1 MIDIKKAI
9 TTLARHDI
17 EFVVIGGVA
26 LSIHSA
32 AYVTYDIDI
41 CYSRKRENLN
51 KIADALRPFNPRL
64 RGFPKELP
72 FIWDAST
79 IQNCTNFTL
88 DTTLGDF
95 DMLGEVS
102 GIGTFEEV
110 LLASEKWNIY
120 GYDVQILSVHGLISA
135 KEMAGREKDK
145 PGLKILYAL
154 RDLEDPEEGI

>member
-9 TTLARHDI
+9 TTLASQDV

-26 LSIHSA
+26 LSLHSA

-41 CYSRKRENLN
+41 CYSRKRENLLR
-51 KIADALRPFNPRL
+51 IAEALRPFNPRL

-72 FIWDAST
+72 FVWDAST
-79 IQNCTNFTL
+79 LLNGTNFTF

-102 GIGTFEEV
+102 GIGAFEDV
-110 LLASEKWNIY
+110 LRLSEKWTI
-120 GYDVQILSVHGLISA
+120 
-135 KEMAGREKDK
+135 
-145 PGLKILYAL
+145 
-154 RDLEDPEEGI
+154 

>member
-9 TTLARHDI
+9 TTLASHDV

-26 LSIHSA
+26 LGIHSA
-32 AYVTYDIDI
+32 AYITYDIDI
-41 CYSRKRENLN
+41 CYSRKRENLE
-51 KIADALRPFNPRL
+51 KLADALRPFEPRL

-79 IQNCTNFTL
+79 ILNGTNFTL

-102 GIGTFEEV
+102 GIGTFEDV
-110 LLASEKWNIY
+110 LLLSEKWSIY
-120 GYDVQILSVHGLISA
+120 DFNVQILSIDGLISA
-135 KEMAGREKDK
+135 KESAGREKDQ

-154 RDLEDPEEGI
+154 RDSDLDEDE

>member
-1 MIDIKKAI
+1 MIDIKQAI
-9 TTLARHDI
+9 TTLASHDI

-26 LSIHSA
+26 LGIHSA

-41 CYSRKRENLN
+41 CYSRKRENLQ

-64 RGFPKELP
+64 RGFPEELP

-79 IQNCTNFTL
+79 IRNGTNFTL

-95 DMLGEVS
+95 DMLAEVG
-102 GIGTFEEV
+102 GIGTYEDV
-110 LLASEKWNIY
+110 LLRSERWNLY
-120 GYDVQILSVHGLISA
+120 GYEVQILSVEGLISA
-135 KEMAGREKDK
+135 KETAGRDKDQ

-154 RDLEDPEEGI
+154 RDLEDPE

>member
-1 MIDIKKAI
+1 MIDIKRAI
-9 TTLARHDI
+9 TTLASHDI
-17 EFVVIGGVA
+17 DFVVIGGVA
-26 LSIHSA
+26 LGIHAA

-41 CYSRKRENLN
+41 CYSRKRENLE
-51 KIADALRPFNPRL
+51 KLAHALRPFNPRL

-72 FIWDAST
+72 FIWEAST
-79 IQNCTNFTL
+79 LLNDTNFTL

-110 LLASEKWNIY
+110 LLLSEKWNIY
-120 GYDVQILSVHGLISA
+120 DYDVQILSVDGLISA
-135 KEMAGREKDK
+135 KESAGREKDQ

-154 RDLEDPEEGI
+154 RDSNLDEE